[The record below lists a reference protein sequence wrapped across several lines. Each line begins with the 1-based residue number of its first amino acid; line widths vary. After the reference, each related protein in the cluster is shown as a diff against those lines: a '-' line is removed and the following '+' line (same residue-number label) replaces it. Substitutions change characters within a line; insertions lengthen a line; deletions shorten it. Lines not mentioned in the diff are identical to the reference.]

1 VELGL
6 GVKELGEATESG
18 FVESHI
24 DDHRVWTFGA
34 CKGVAMVGRLTE
46 CMPAGA
52 VVGCRGNHDDYNND
66 ANGESDAISKP
77 IHVFWV
83 IIGIHTAAI
92 HDPLLDLIHKH
103 NEPSGYIWSI
113 LKLRPD

>member
-1 VELGL
+1 
-6 GVKELGEATESG
+6 
-18 FVESHI
+18 
-24 DDHRVWTFGA
+24 
-34 CKGVAMVGRLTE
+34 MVGRLTE

-103 NEPSGYIWSI
+103 NEPSGYI
-113 LKLRPD
+113 